1 MNVLLNAYHIPFIR
15 DQLTKGM
22 DRFTEP
28 LREEFGLA
36 MDQHM
41 NLNTGILV
49 QPPISISAWTILNL
63 TFK

>member
-49 QPPISISAWTILNL
+49 QPPISISA
-63 TFK
+63 